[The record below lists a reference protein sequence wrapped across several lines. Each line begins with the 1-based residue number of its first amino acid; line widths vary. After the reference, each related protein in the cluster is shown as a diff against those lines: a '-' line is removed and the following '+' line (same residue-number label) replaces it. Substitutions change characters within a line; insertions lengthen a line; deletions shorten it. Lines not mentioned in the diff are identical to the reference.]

1 LGGTFPTLFV
11 ELAGGEGGD
20 SRNVAAATTSPLPIR
35 FVMTHNCIQNQKFDK
50 ISSEL
55 LLLLLL
61 ISILSHFL
69 QWIFPKF

>member
-1 LGGTFPTLFV
+1 
-11 ELAGGEGGD
+11 
-20 SRNVAAATTSPLPIR
+20 
-35 FVMTHNCIQNQKFDK
+35 MTHNCIQNQKFDK

-61 ISILSHFL
+61 LLISILSHFL

>member
-1 LGGTFPTLFV
+1 
-11 ELAGGEGGD
+11 
-20 SRNVAAATTSPLPIR
+20 
-35 FVMTHNCIQNQKFDK
+35 MTHNCIQNQKLDK
-50 ISSEL
+50 NSSEL

>member
-1 LGGTFPTLFV
+1 
-11 ELAGGEGGD
+11 
-20 SRNVAAATTSPLPIR
+20 
-35 FVMTHNCIQNQKFDK
+35 MTHNCIQNQKFDK

-61 ISILSHFL
+61 LISILSHFL